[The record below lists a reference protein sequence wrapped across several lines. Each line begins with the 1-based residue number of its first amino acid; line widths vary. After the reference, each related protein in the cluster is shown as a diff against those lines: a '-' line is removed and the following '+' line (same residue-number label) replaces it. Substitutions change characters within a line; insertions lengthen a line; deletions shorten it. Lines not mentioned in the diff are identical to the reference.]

1 MPSPSRCCGPLLPG
15 LEQPNRRVLANGAEL
30 VSLDLSEAPLIC
42 LDFWCRAGSV
52 FEAGSESGMAHFL
65 EHMVFKG
72 SHSLAAG
79 EFDRRIEALGGS
91 SNAATGF
98 DDVHYHVLIPPQAA
112 PEALELLLDLVLEP
126 RLEGEAFA
134 MERQVVLEELAQSED
149 QPEEVAVQ
157 QLLAMACPGHAYGLP
172 ILGRREALLAHE
184 PEAMAAFHQR
194 LYGGGRCVLALA
206 GALAGT
212 DLESR
217 AAEGALA
224 SLDPLAGP
232 PPLDPLR
239 VQPGER
245 RLELPRL
252 EAARLLMA
260 WGQPPARDLH
270 GVMGGDLATSL
281 LAEGRRSRLVAR
293 LREQLQLVESVD
305 LDLHPMECGSLA
317 LLEAVCDPDDLP
329 AVRAAI
335 HTVWEEV
342 MAEPV
347 LAPEWS
353 RVRRLVTNS
362 YHFGMEAPG
371 NVAGLIGTG
380 HLWGRYESLEAPL
393 EAIDAWDPETLR
405 AEALASLD
413 PRRAAV
419 LEAVPA

>member
-1 MPSPSRCCGPLLPG
+1 
-15 LEQPNRRVLANGAEL
+15 
-30 VSLDLSEAPLIC
+30 
-42 LDFWCRAGSV
+42 
-52 FEAGSESGMAHFL
+52 
-65 EHMVFKG
+65 
-72 SHSLAAG
+72 
-79 EFDRRIEALGGS
+79 
-91 SNAATGF
+91 
-98 DDVHYHVLIPPQAA
+98 
-112 PEALELLLDLVLEP
+112 
-126 RLEGEAFA
+126 
-134 MERQVVLEELAQSED
+134 
-149 QPEEVAVQ
+149 
-157 QLLAMACPGHAYGLP
+157 MACPGHAYGLP

-260 WGQPPARDLH
+260 WGQPPAQDLH
-270 GVMGGDLATSL
+270 GVMGCDLATSL

-362 YHFGMEAPG
+362 YRFGMEAPG